1 MAQAILGTA
10 KRTVKRRALM
20 PDLGR
25 AYNGGFMEAVAMRIV
40 GVLLAAGQG
49 TRFGGDKLLATLA
62 DGTPVGLVS
71 ARNLA
76 AALSEVIA
84 VVRPEDSRLTQ
95 LLAGD
100 GIAVESCPTAW
111 QGMGSSLAH
120 AVRARP
126 DADGWIVALADMP
139 KMRPDTI
146 RAVADAIEAGASLA
160 APVYRGERGHPV
172 GFSAAYGPRLAAL
185 SGDAGAREIL
195 RADRDRIVL
204 LECADAGVIA
214 DIDTVL
220 DLERLKVERPL

>member
-1 MAQAILGTA
+1 
-10 KRTVKRRALM
+10 
-20 PDLGR
+20 
-25 AYNGGFMEAVAMRIV
+25 MRIV

-62 DGTPVGLVS
+62 DGTPVGVMS

-84 VVRPEDSRLTQ
+84 VVRPEDSRLAQ
-95 LLAGD
+95 LLAGA

-111 QGMGSSLAH
+111 RGMGSSLAH
-120 AVRARP
+120 AVRARA

-139 KMRPDTI
+139 KVRPDTI

-160 APVYRGERGHPV
+160 APVHRGERGHPV

-195 RADRDRIVL
+195 RADRDRMAL